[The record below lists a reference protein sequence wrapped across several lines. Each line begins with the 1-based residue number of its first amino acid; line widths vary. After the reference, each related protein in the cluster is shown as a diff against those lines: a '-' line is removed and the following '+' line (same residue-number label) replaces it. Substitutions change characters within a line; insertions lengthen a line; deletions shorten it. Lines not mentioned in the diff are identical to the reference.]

1 MRSYEE
7 RAKDF
12 IKEIFPFIQDFESPF
27 TTRKDIRTF
36 NARFTRNVKVACG
49 CARIALITSDYVV
62 KWDYDDYEVESVG
75 GSENEIALYAIAEQ
89 EGFAYLFAKITRYEY
104 EGRKFY
110 IMPRV
115 RGINEDNGRA
125 WQYMT
130 EAECKWCQDHYLTD
144 LHCGNYGL
152 TKRGVVIVDYG
163 FQVDKI
169 YGGSD
174 SYLVQEWNDNPVSES

>member
-12 IKEIFPFIQDFESPF
+12 IKEVVPFIQDFESPF

-36 NARFTRNVKVACG
+36 NARFTRSVKVACG

-62 KWDYDDYEVESVG
+62 TWDYDEDEVESVG

-89 EGFAYLFAKITRYEY
+89 EGFAYLFSKITRYEY
-104 EGRKFY
+104 KGRKFY

-130 EAECKWCQDHYLTD
+130 EVECKWCQDHYLTD

-152 TKRGVVIVDYG
+152 TKQGVVIVDYG

-174 SYLVQEWNDNPVSES
+174 SYLVQEWNTNPVSES